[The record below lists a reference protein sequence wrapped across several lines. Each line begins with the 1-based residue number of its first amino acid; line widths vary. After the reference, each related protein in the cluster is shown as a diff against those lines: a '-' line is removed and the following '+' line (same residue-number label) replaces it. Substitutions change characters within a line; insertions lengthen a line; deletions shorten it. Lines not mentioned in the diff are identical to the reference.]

1 MKPIQKK
8 VLFLL
13 VSLIYL
19 ILYEI
24 LQLTK
29 KQLFENSRHD
39 RRKIWIKNLF
49 LKI

>member
-13 VSLIYL
+13 ISLIYL

-29 KQLFENSRHD
+29 NNYFEIQD
-39 RRKIWIKNLF
+39 MIGGEF
-49 LKI
+49 G